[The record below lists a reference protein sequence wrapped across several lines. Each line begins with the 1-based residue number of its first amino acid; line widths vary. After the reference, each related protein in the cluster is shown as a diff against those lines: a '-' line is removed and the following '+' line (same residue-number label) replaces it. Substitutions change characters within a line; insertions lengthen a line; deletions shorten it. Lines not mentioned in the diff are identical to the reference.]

1 VDDVYEAVDGVGMG
15 DVGQVAGAGRLAG
28 AGARGFDGGAG
39 MFDGVGMGDV
49 ADGVRSD
56 GVGTDARI
64 GVGKGDTTGSGAG
77 RFDGVG
83 MGDMTGSGAGRFD
96 RVGMGDSDIGAPDD
110 RKVELVNI
118 EIGG

>member
-1 VDDVYEAVDGVGMG
+1 
-15 DVGQVAGAGRLAG
+15 
-28 AGARGFDGGAG
+28 
-39 MFDGVGMGDV
+39 
-49 ADGVRSD
+49 
-56 GVGTDARI
+56 
-64 GVGKGDTTGSGAG
+64 
-77 RFDGVG
+77 